1 MIGLGNDGGTANSG
15 YSVIEFKNNDW
26 KYLEIGLMESAF
38 KNLTETAKRK
48 PYTKKQKEAAKKAK
62 KRLSQKDQPIIK
74 QPFSEAFP
82 VYVNAL
88 DSLFDDYKI
97 GLFVAERF
105 QVRNITQGPTI
116 EMVSMMNG
124 VLAYKCFL
132 HQVKPRFVIASQW
145 KNAIN
150 KFISLDDIYKTAKK
164 LKLTPH
170 ECDSTGMLLYDA
182 AQKGLVDLE
191 QSLKSWK
198 KKLNA
203 YVSEQH

>member
-1 MIGLGNDGGTANSG
+1 MIGLGNDGGTSNSG
-15 YSVIEFKNNDW
+15 YSVIDFKNNDW

-38 KNLTETAKRK
+38 KNLTETAKHK

-62 KRLSQKDQPIIK
+62 KRLSLKNQPIIK

-82 VYVNAL
+82 IYVNAL
-88 DSLFDDYKI
+88 DSLFDEYRI
-97 GLFVAERF
+97 ALFVAERF

-132 HQVKPRFVIASQW
+132 HQIKPRFVIASQW
-145 KNAIN
+145 KNALNKIIN
-150 KFISLDDIYKTAKK
+150 LEDMYKHAKP
-164 LKLTPH
+164 LGFTPH
-170 ECDSTGMLLYDA
+170 EMDSTGMLLYDA
-182 AQKGLVDLE
+182 AQKKLIDLE
-191 QSLKSWK
+191 TALKSWK

-203 YVSEQH
+203 YAK